1 MINRQFWIP
10 VALLFV
16 VGGCGQA
23 SQTAQ
28 GLSNTQGS
36 AGAQVSG
43 SATDTPDRAVFEFLE
58 AVRTG
63 NDQQASSMLTPVAR
77 QKTAEMQMVVAP
89 PGSPTAKFKVGEV
102 EYVTPNKD
110 GAHVWTSWTDQ
121 IDTQGHTR
129 TDDII
134 WVLRHEDEGWRIV
147 GMVTKVYAD
156 QPPLILNFED
166 PEDML
171 RKQQLLHQ
179 SESGGDSQT
188 EPSGQPQA
196 ERTETTAPK
205 TR

>member
-1 MINRQFWIP
+1 
-10 VALLFV
+10 
-16 VGGCGQA
+16 
-23 SQTAQ
+23 
-28 GLSNTQGS
+28 
-36 AGAQVSG
+36 
-43 SATDTPDRAVFEFLE
+43 
-58 AVRTG
+58 
-63 NDQQASSMLTPVAR
+63 MLTPVAR

>member
-1 MINRQFWIP
+1 MDRKLWIP
-10 VALLFV
+10 VALLLV

-23 SQTAQ
+23 NQTAPN
-28 GLSNTQGS
+28 LSIPPGS
-36 AGAQVSG
+36 TNAQASNP
-43 SATDTPDRAVFEFLE
+43 ATDTPDRAVYEFLE

-63 NDQQASSMLTPVAR
+63 NDSRASSMLTPAAR

-89 PGSPTAKFKVGEV
+89 PGSPTAKFSVGGV

-110 GAHVWTSWTDQ
+110 GAHVWTSWTDKT
-121 IDTQGHTR
+121 DEEGHTR

-147 GMVTKVYAD
+147 GMVTKVYPD
-156 QPPLILNFED
+156 KPPLILNFED

-171 RKQQLLHQ
+171 RKQQLLHD
-179 SESGGDSQT
+179 SESGGSPQT
-188 EPSGQPQA
+188 EQSDQPQA
-196 ERTETTAPK
+196 DRTAPPASV